1 MTEQTI
7 TELTNF
13 FQKFAKEDAKQ
24 PMQSNLLFDDAVNYF
39 FTNMTER
46 GLSIETMKFYKA
58 KLVHFESS

>member
-24 PMQSNLLFDDAVNYF
+24 PMQSNVNVKSF
-39 FTNMTER
+39 GVF
-46 GLSIETMKFYKA
+46 
-58 KLVHFESS
+58 